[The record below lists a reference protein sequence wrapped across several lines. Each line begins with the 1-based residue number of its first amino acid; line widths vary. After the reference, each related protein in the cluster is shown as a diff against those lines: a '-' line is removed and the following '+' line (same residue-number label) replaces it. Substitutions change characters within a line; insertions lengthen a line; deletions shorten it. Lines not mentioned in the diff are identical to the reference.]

1 MIQYRI
7 ERKNVKNINLR
18 IRCDGT
24 VCVSAN
30 DSVPEQYIHE
40 FVQRKM
46 HFIQKALAGFK
57 EQKSLMAPTKHYVTG
72 ESFYLL
78 GHSLRLRVKQC
89 HKSSVYTD
97 GVYLFLE
104 TPKTDDYEKK
114 RRQVLRFYHQQC
126 LMVFGEILTEVYA
139 KFQKYGVEKPCLK
152 LRNMKTRWGS
162 CISKKCSIT
171 LNKRLIEMPRHCIEY
186 VVTHELCHLIH
197 PNHSRAFYDM
207 LTMFMPDWRER
218 KAWMDKA

>member
-40 FVQRKM
+40 FVQQKM
-46 HFIQKALAGFK
+46 HFIQKALAEFN
-57 EQKSLMAPTKHYVTG
+57 EQKSLMVQTKSYVTG
-72 ESFYLL
+72 ESFNLL
-78 GHSLRLRVKQC
+78 GHSLRLRVQQSNKP
-89 HKSSVYTD
+89 SVYTD
-97 GVYLFLE
+97 GVYLFLDTKMPE
-104 TPKTDDYEKK
+104 DYEKK
-114 RRQVLRFYHQQC
+114 HRQILRFYHQQC
-126 LMVFGEILTEVYA
+126 LNVFGEILSEVYS

-162 CISKKCSIT
+162 CIPKKSTIT
-171 LNKRLIEMPRHCIEY
+171 LNKKLIEMPRHCIEY